1 MSQHEIDQ
9 FIAVWDRESSLTRN
23 LLQTLPQD
31 QLDFRPD
38 PQGRSLGELAWHLV
52 GIEAIF
58 SSIAKSRNFGGPTPA
73 GDRPRTVAEL
83 VAGYDRIH
91 REAVERVRGIAPEDL
106 DREFPFFGG
115 QTISVRNVLWYPL
128 LHHSI
133 HHRGQLMMMVRLAGG
148 VPSRVYG
155 PNREEM
161 PVRAG

>member
-9 FIAVWDRESSLTRN
+9 FIAVWERESGLTRN
-23 LLQTLPQD
+23 LLESLPQD
-31 QLDFRPD
+31 QYDFRPD
-38 PQGRSLGELAWHLV
+38 PRGRSLGELAWHLV
-52 GIEAIF
+52 ALEAIF
-58 SSIAKSRNFGGPTPA
+58 SSIAKSRNFSGPMPT
-73 GDRPRTVAEL
+73 GMERPQTVAEI

-91 REAVERVRGIAPEDL
+91 REAVERVRGLRSEDL

-115 QTISVRNVLWYPL
+115 ATISVRNVLWYPL

-133 HHRGQLMMMVRLAGG
+133 HHRGQVMMMIRMAGG

-161 PVRAG
+161 PV